1 MASMKNALDHI
12 VKNIPKKD
20 RDNPTVVFLLGQ
32 FEQQF
37 EIILTLK
44 EQNQIL
50 KDEIARLK
58 NQNPKPK
65 IKPSKLPKDSKPNS
79 SPKGSTPKKK
89 KKKKTARLKIDK
101 EERIAPEHIP
111 EGSTFKGLKPYTV
124 QGLKIVPFNTR
135 YLLEQWQTPE
145 GSIVAG
151 KLPSH
156 VDGHFDSVLK
166 SFILYQYH
174 HCHVTQ
180 PLICEQLQEW
190 GIDISACQINRI
202 LNEGKDQFHAE
213 KDDIL
218 QAGLQSSAYI
228 NVDDTGARHNGK
240 NGYCTHIGNEF
251 FAWFKSTESKSRI
264 NFLELLGADETAYL
278 LNKDAF
284 QYMIDARLPKS
295 SLTLLQASQVTA
307 FTDSTSWE
315 SHLNT
320 IGIIKPRHIQ
330 IATEGALLAGLLSH
344 ISRDLVI
351 VSDDAGQFN
360 ILSHSLCWVHAERTL
375 AKLIAPGA
383 EKQEALDKV
392 RQQVWD
398 FYDALKT
405 YKENPSEKENVR
417 LQNVFDDIFTQHTDF
432 QLLNLALKRLH
443 ANKSELLLVL
453 DRPEIPLHNNLSE
466 NDIREYVKKRNI
478 SGSTRSEA
486 GRKCRDTFASLKK
499 TCRKLGISF
508 WQFLNDRLSGNNLIA
523 PLSQMVKQHASPG

>member
-1 MASMKNALDHI
+1 MPSMKKTLDQLT
-12 VKNIPKKD
+12 KNIPQEDKE
-20 RDNPTVVFLLGQ
+20 NPTIAFLLEQ

-58 NQNPKPK
+58 NQKPKPK
-65 IKPSKLPKDSKPNS
+65 IKPSKLPKDPKPKS
-79 SPKGSTPKKK
+79 SPKRPTHKKK
-89 KKKKTARLKIDK
+89 RKTAALKIDK
-101 EERIAPEHIP
+101 EERIAPEYIP
-111 EGSTFKGLKPYTV
+111 EGSTFKGLNPFTV
-124 QGLKIVPFNTR
+124 RGLQVVPFNTR

-145 GSIVAG
+145 GNIVAG
-151 KLPSH
+151 KLPPH
-156 VDGHFDSVLK
+156 VNGHFDSVLK

-180 PLICEQLQEW
+180 PLILEQLREW
-190 GIDISACQINRI
+190 DIDISPCQINRI

-218 QAGLQSSAYI
+218 QAGLQSSNYI

-264 NFLELLGADETAYL
+264 NFLELLCAGKPDYL
-278 LNKDAF
+278 LNDDAF
-284 QYMIDARLPKS
+284 QYMLDARLANS
-295 SLTLLQASQVTA
+295 SLSLLQASQVTT
-307 FTDSTSWE
+307 FTDPPQWA
-315 SHLNT
+315 SHLKK
-320 IGIIKPRHIQ
+320 IGIVKPRHIQ
-330 IATEGALLAGLLSH
+330 IATEGALLASLISH
-344 ISRDLVI
+344 FPKGLVI

-360 ILSHSLCWVHAERTL
+360 ILSHALCWVHAERTL
-375 AKLIAPGA
+375 AKLIVPSTK
-383 EKQEALDKV
+383 KQEVLEKV
-392 RQQVWD
+392 RHQVWD
-398 FYDALKT
+398 FYDELKT
-405 YKENPSEKENVR
+405 YKENPSGKENAR
-417 LQNVFDDIFTQHTDF
+417 LQKVFDDIFTQHTDF

-443 ANKSELLLVL
+443 TNKSELLLVL
-453 DRPEIPLHNNLSE
+453 NRPEIPLHNNLSE
-466 NDIREYVKKRNI
+466 NDIREYVKKRKI

-508 WQFLNDRLSGNNLIA
+508 WQFLNDRLSGNNLIL
-523 PLSQMVKQHASPG
+523 PLSQMVEQHALSR

>member
-1 MASMKNALDHI
+1 MSSMKSTLDQI
-12 VKNIPKKD
+12 FKNIPKEDKK
-20 RDNPTVVFLLGQ
+20 NPTVCFLLEQ

-65 IKPSKLPKDSKPNS
+65 ITSSKLPKDPKPKSAHN
-79 SPKGSTPKKK
+79 GSTQ
-89 KKKKTARLKIDK
+89 KKKTATLRIDK

-111 EGSTFKGLKPYTV
+111 EGSTFKGLNPYTV
-124 QGLKIVPFNTR
+124 RGLQIVPFNTR

-145 GSIVAG
+145 GNIVAG
-151 KLPSH
+151 KLPPH
-156 VDGHFDSVLK
+156 VKGHFDSVLK

-180 PLICEQLQEW
+180 PLILEQLREW
-190 GIDISACQINRI
+190 NIDISPCQINRI
-202 LNEGKDQFHAE
+202 LNEGKNLFHAE

-218 QAGLQSSAYI
+218 RAGLQSSDYI

-240 NGYCTHIGNEF
+240 NGYCTHIGNKF

-264 NFLELLGADETAYL
+264 NFLKLLCAGETDYL
-278 LNKDAF
+278 LNDDAF
-284 QYMIDARLPKS
+284 QYMLDRRLPKP
-295 SLTLLQASQVTA
+295 SLALLQASSVTA
-307 FTDSTSWE
+307 FTDSTQWE
-315 SHLNT
+315 LHLSN
-320 IGIIKPRHIQ
+320 IGIVKPRHIQ
-330 IATEGALLAGLLSH
+330 IATEGALLGNLVSH
-344 ISRDLVI
+344 LPKSLVI

-375 AKLIAPGA
+375 AKLIVPSTG
-383 EKQEALDKV
+383 KQEVLENV
-392 RQQVWD
+392 RQQVWK
-398 FYDALKT
+398 FYDELKI
-405 YKENPSEKENVR
+405 YKQNPSEKENVR
-417 LQNVFDDIFTQHTDF
+417 LQQVFDDIFTQHTDF

-443 ANKSELLLVL
+443 ASKSELLLVL

-466 NDIREYVKKRNI
+466 NDIREYVKKRKI

-508 WQFLNDRLSGNNLIA
+508 WQFLNDRLSESNFIL
-523 PLSQMVKQHASPG
+523 PLSHMVEQHALSG

>member
-1 MASMKNALDHI
+1 MPSMKKTFDQI
-12 VKNIPKKD
+12 IKNIPTEDKE
-20 RDNPTVVFLLGQ
+20 NPTISFLLEQ

-65 IKPSKLPKDSKPNS
+65 IKPSKLPKDPKPKS
-79 SPKGSTPKKK
+79 SSKGSTQK
-89 KKKKTARLKIDK
+89 KKKKTAALKIDK
-101 EERIAPEHIP
+101 EERIAPDHIP
-111 EGSTFKGLKPYTV
+111 EGSIFKGHNPYTV
-124 QGLKIVPFNTR
+124 RGLQIAPFNIR

-145 GSIVAG
+145 GNVVAG
-151 KLPSH
+151 KLPPH

-180 PLICEQLQEW
+180 PLILEQLREW
-190 GIDISACQINRI
+190 GVDISSCQINRI
-202 LNEGKDQFHAE
+202 LNEGKDLFHTE

-218 QAGLQSSAYI
+218 KAGLQSSDYI

-264 NFLELLGADETAYL
+264 NFLELLCAGETDYL
-278 LNKDAF
+278 LNNDAF
-284 QYMIDARLPKS
+284 QYMIDGRLPKS
-295 SLTLLQASQVTA
+295 SLSLLQASPIIT
-307 FTDSTSWE
+307 FTDSAGWE
-315 SHLNT
+315 SHLKQ
-320 IGIIKPRHIQ
+320 IGIVKPRHIQ
-330 IATEGALLAGLLSH
+330 IATEGALLANLISH
-344 ISRDLVI
+344 IPKGLVI

-375 AKLIAPGA
+375 AKLIVPSTK
-383 EKQEALDKV
+383 KQEVLEKV

-398 FYDALKT
+398 FYDELKT
-405 YKENPSEKENVR
+405 YKDNPSAQEHIR
-417 LQNVFDDIFTQHTDF
+417 LQKVFDDIFTQDTDF

-443 ANKSELLLVL
+443 ANKRELLLVL

-466 NDIREYVKKRNI
+466 NDIREYVKKRKI

-499 TCRKLGISF
+499 TCRKLDLSF
-508 WQFLNDRLSGNNLIA
+508 WQFLNDRISGNNLIL
-523 PLSQMVKQHASPG
+523 PLSQMVEQHALSR